1 MRLLKRLFSLF
12 FLFLVFA
19 EPVLAATERARKT
32 YKTIDINKWANSHGV
47 VYGTVKGGSE
57 IETLVNAAYTLG
69 IAVAAFLGIFVIVYG
84 GVSYV
89 NSLNTQRPMPK
100 NLIYGLIFSGLFL
113 NLIGT
118 LGLVSNINCSDK
130 MTSIEFS
137 KCVSWDDS
145 NSGLS
150 TELKAKIEKVAGNK
164 NGWDEFYNKF
174 KPIISIVQAFA
185 FLLFCYELFSLW
197 QIAVENKKDGSAGK
211 TIIKLIACALIVDLP
226 HTADWVAAAL
236 EKIIGGVK

>member
-47 VYGTVKGGSE
+47 VYGTVNGGSD
-57 IETLVNAAYTLG
+57 IETLVNAGYTLG

-89 NSLNTQRPMPK
+89 NSLNTQKPMPK

-174 KPIISIVQAFA
+174 KPIISIVQMFA